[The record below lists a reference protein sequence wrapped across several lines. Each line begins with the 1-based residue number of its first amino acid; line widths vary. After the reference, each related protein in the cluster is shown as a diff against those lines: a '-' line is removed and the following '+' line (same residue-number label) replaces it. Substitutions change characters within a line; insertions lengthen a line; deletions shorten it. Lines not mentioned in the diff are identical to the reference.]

1 MRIGVTDTMDDRGA
15 IERYL
20 SWLRSGSPEIECVK
34 LSYENGQANAAG
46 TFDGI
51 LLSGGGDVDP
61 VLYGARAGHPTLH
74 DVDQKRDSFER
85 GVLDRALR
93 DGTPVLG
100 ICRGLQIANVHFG
113 GTLIA
118 DLEEAG
124 FPGHEDEKGNEC
136 DHGVLLERPGVL
148 KDSVGTSAGTVNSR
162 HHQAADR
169 PGEGLRVVARSGDG
183 VAEAME
189 LEEPGRNP
197 FFLLVQWHPERM
209 NGGDNP
215 FSADILRRFVRAVQ
229 TNSENNR
236 IARR

>member
-1 MRIGVTDTMDDRGA
+1 MRIGVTDTMDDRGG

-20 SWLRSGSPEIECVK
+20 SWLRSGSPDVK
-34 LSYENGQANAAG
+34 CATLSYEHGVAHPAG
-46 TFDGI
+46 ACDGI
-51 LLSGGGDVDP
+51 VLSGGGDVDP
-61 VLYGARAGHPTLH
+61 VLYGAQTGHPTVH

-85 GVLDRALR
+85 GVLDRALSE
-93 DGTPVLG
+93 GIPILG
-100 ICRGLQIANVHFG
+100 ICRGLQLANVHLG
-113 GTLIA
+113 GSLIV

-124 FPGHEDEKGNEC
+124 FSGHQDEQGNEC

-162 HHQAADR
+162 HHQAADT

-183 VAEAME
+183 VVEAME
-189 LEEPGRNP
+189 FDQPGMHP

-215 FSADILRRFVRAVQ
+215 FSADILRRFITAVQ
-229 TNSENNR
+229 TKNETKR
-236 IARR
+236 